1 MNRRLTKVLKSEKG
15 QALVV
20 VLILMVLG
28 GLLIVPCLNYTATSL
43 NTGQVHK
50 ETMALI
56 YAADAGVGDAL
67 WGIKNETVP
76 INPFDYETEFSYF
89 LPEEVNGK
97 AVEVK
102 IQQVWPLSGLES
114 DANGTNPSSHLMITG
129 GIINEEEGEYKV
141 QMSYDGSAG
150 DLLID
155 RVGVW
160 LPPGFDYVTGSSSGI
175 TTDDPTNILD
185 WHGGKALE
193 WDFLPAVNFID
204 LPAPAPP
211 EPPPE
216 GGFVPAEEY
225 PSLRTLTFN
234 VSPVGELAKGTYT
247 WIRTTNINLYLS
259 WDTNY
264 STYKISSTAT
274 DAATSKRFA
283 VESYSYRSKGS
294 LFGGGGDILFRG
306 GYRAIGQT
314 LETYSG
320 PPGPAPK
327 RDVLLEESS
336 ATTSG
341 ILGDAEVVWAYLY
354 WSASRE
360 RECIDWWWWWCQ
372 EWEEAEAD
380 KEVSFKVNGQQVY
393 FDEDEQAAL
402 AENDEQIT
410 ATKWW
415 IKDNSDIYAHTYSY
429 SCFLDVTELVK
440 LGLETTTPG
449 TTNGNGEYTV
459 GDVDGTLGLE
469 TSYAGWSLI
478 IIYSSPS
485 ELAQNLYLYD
495 DFLFAGQYTTHT
507 FTIEGFQAPEDAE
520 AKLTCFVGEGDPQ
533 YGDHQKSTYG
543 HPLSDD
549 EDYITFNDN
558 YLFELPVN
566 PQYNVWNSESSGLG
580 GEEISGVDI
589 DTFDV
594 SSPII
599 QPGAT
604 WAEVGLGTGYD
615 VWSMVY
621 IILSFRSNIPG
632 GLAPNSIGSITY
644 SCGGG
649 S

>member
-1 MNRRLTKVLKSEKG
+1 MNRRLTKVLKGEKG
-15 QALVV
+15 QALIV

-43 NTGQVHK
+43 NTGQIHK

-76 INPFDYETEFSYF
+76 IDPFDYETEVSYF
-89 LPEEVNGK
+89 LPEEVNDK
-97 AVEVK
+97 AVEVT

-114 DANGTNPSSHLMITG
+114 DANGTTSSRHLMITG
-129 GIINEEEGEYKV
+129 GIIDEEEGEYKV

-193 WDFLPAVNFID
+193 WDFLPAVNFLD
-204 LPAPAPP
+204 LPVPPPP

-274 DAATSKRFA
+274 DAATSKSFA

-320 PPGPAPK
+320 PPGAHPK

-360 RECIDWWWWWCQ
+360 RECT
-372 EWEEAEAD
+372 EWRYYYYQWRCMAWEDAEAD

-393 FDEDEQAAL
+393 FDEDDQAAL

-507 FTIEGFQAPEDAE
+507 FTIEGFQAPEDAQ

-533 YGDHQKSTYG
+533 YGDFQMG
-543 HPLSDD
+543 WNDR
-549 EDYITFNDN
+549 DYIEFNG
-558 YLFELPVN
+558 YPLPNTPDGVN
-566 PQYNVWNSESSGLG
+566 PQDNVWNSESSGLG

-589 DTFDV
+589 DAFDV

-599 QPGAT
+599 QPEAT
-604 WAEVGLGTGYD
+604 WAEVELGTGYD
-615 VWSMVY
+615 VWSLVY
-621 IILSFRSNIPG
+621 IILSFRSDIPG
-632 GLAPNSIGSITY
+632 GLAPNSVGSITY